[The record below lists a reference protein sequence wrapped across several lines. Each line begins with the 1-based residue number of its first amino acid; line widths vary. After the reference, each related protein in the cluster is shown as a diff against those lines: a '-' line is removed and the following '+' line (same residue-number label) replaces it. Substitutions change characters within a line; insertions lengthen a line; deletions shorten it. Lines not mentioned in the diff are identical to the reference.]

1 MKNTKK
7 TALIITNSILSVAG
21 ITFIII
27 SMVTGKITP
36 YLAMGLA
43 CTFIG
48 NSLFF
53 LYQKKNQKE

>member
-7 TALIITNSILSVAG
+7 TALIITNSILGAAA

-27 SMVTGKITP
+27 SMVTGAITP
-36 YLAMGLA
+36 YLPMGLA

-48 NSLFF
+48 NALFF
-53 LYQKKNQKE
+53 LYQKSKKEE